1 MLSPQINFDTSQL
14 PEALLPLLSF
24 ARQRN
29 IEKGNCMVEQGMPC
43 TLFFLVLEG
52 VFRTYRTSEDIDFVT
67 GFTFKGD
74 IDTSPYSLFN
84 NLPST
89 ETIEALTDAVVF
101 IFPKEEFFEARNNN
115 IPLQDFIINLLANYI
130 ETLET
135 RLHQNRSMTAE
146 ERYLQLLKTQPEEIK
161 KIPLGYIA
169 SYLGITKE
177 RLSRIRKKYPELT

>member
-1 MLSPQINFDTSQL
+1 MLSPKINFDTKQL
-14 PEALLPLLSF
+14 PEALLPLLTF

-29 IEKGNCMVEQGMPC
+29 IEKGKYLVEQGLHC
-43 TLFFLVLEG
+43 NLFFLVLEG
-52 VFRTYRTSEDIDFVT
+52 VFRTYRTTDEQDFIT

-74 IDTSPYSLFN
+74 LDTNPYSLFN
-84 NLPST
+84 NIPST
-89 ETIEALTDAVVF
+89 ETIEALTDAVVL
-101 IFPKEEFFEARNNN
+101 IFPKEDLFEARNNN
-115 IPLQDFIINLLANYI
+115 LPLQDFIITLLANYV

-146 ERYLQLLKTQPEEIK
+146 QRYLQLLQTQPEEIK

-177 RLSRIRKKYPELT
+177 RLSRIRKKLS

>member
-1 MLSPQINFDTSQL
+1 MLSPKINFNTQRL
-14 PEALLPLLSF
+14 PDALQPLLSF

-29 IEKGNCMVEQGMPC
+29 IEKGKFLVEQGMPC
-43 TLFFLVLEG
+43 NIFFLVLEG
-52 VFRTYRTSEDIDFVT
+52 VFRTYRTSDDKDFVT

-89 ETIEALTDAVVF
+89 ETIEALTDAVVL
-101 IFPKEEFFEARNNN
+101 IFPKEDFFAARNNN
-115 IPLQDFIINLLANYI
+115 LPLQDFIINLLANYI

-146 ERYLQLLKTQPEEIK
+146 ERYLRLLQTQPEEIK
-161 KIPLGYIA
+161 KIPLSYVA

-177 RLSRIRKKYPELT
+177 RLSRIRKKLS